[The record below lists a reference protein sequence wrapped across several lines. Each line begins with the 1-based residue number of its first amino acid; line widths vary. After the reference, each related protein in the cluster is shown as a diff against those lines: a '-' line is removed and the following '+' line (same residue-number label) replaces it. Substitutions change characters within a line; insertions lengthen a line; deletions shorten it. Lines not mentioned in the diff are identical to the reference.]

1 MKHLKNRSSLITL
14 GSKGKIQLRQIIRK
28 IDEKF
33 LFGSIKKIYSK
44 FVGAYTRV
52 FESQIKSKHFS
63 HSHHGAFSF
72 YRKNYKCELSRL
84 CDYYGSDKGEVQSTG
99 HPYPFPSHTYA
110 DYYSSLFAHCRL
122 APTKVFECGLGTNNP
137 DLASS
142 MGVNGKPGAS
152 LRVWKEYFPNAT
164 IYGADIDRDVLFEEP
179 RIKTY
184 YVDQLD
190 PDSIGEMWREVGV
203 RDFDFML
210 DDGLHT
216 FEAGS
221 TLFSNSIAMLAQH
234 GVYVIEDVSGPDL
247 REYDKFFSG
256 LNYRVE
262 FISLHRVGMAL
273 GNNSLVVIRKN
284 GI

>member
-1 MKHLKNRSSLITL
+1 LK
-14 GSKGKIQLRQIIRK
+14 QIIQNF
-28 IDEKF
+28 DSKF
-33 LFGSIKKIYSK
+33 FFGFIARIYSIIEG
-44 FVGAYTRV
+44 FLTR
-52 FESQIKSKHFS
+52 FEPWINSAHFTQS
-63 HSHHGAFSF
+63 HYGAFSF

-84 CDYYGSDKGEVQSTG
+84 CDYYGSDKGGVEATG
-99 HPYPFPSHTYA
+99 HPYPWPPHTYA
-110 DYYSSLFAHCRL
+110 DYYSSLFGHCRQAL
-122 APTKVFECGLGTNNP
+122 TKVFECGLGTNNP
-137 DLASS
+137 DLDSS
-142 MGVNGKPGAS
+142 MGINGKPGAS

-179 RIKTY
+179 RIKTC

-190 PDSIGEMWREVGV
+190 PESICEMWREFGV
-203 RDFDFML
+203 RDFDFMV

-221 TLFSNSIAMLAQH
+221 MLFSNSISMLAKD
-234 GVYVIEDVSGPDL
+234 GVYVIEDVSGPNL
-247 REYDKFFSG
+247 REYDRFFSR

-273 GNNSLVVIRKN
+273 GDNSLVVVRKI